1 MIEKSAAMTHF
12 DQPGSVRRFQR
23 LMERL
28 GVEKALRN
36 DGIQEGDTVVIGEW
50 ELEWWD

>member
-1 MIEKSAAMTHF
+1 MTYF
-12 DQPGSVRRFQR
+12 DQVGSVRRFQR

-36 DGIQEGDTVVIGEW
+36 DGIQEGDTVVVGEW